1 MSVDMKVP
9 WGATVTDVIS
19 GFTGVVGGFSTY
31 ITGCDRYLLEPTDAK
46 TESKWFD
53 ADRLKQDVHADIVV
67 LPGKT
72 SNGAGREA
80 DRR

>member
-1 MSVDMKVP
+1 MAPTMKFP

-19 GFTGVVGGFSTY
+19 GFTGIVGGFSTY
-31 ITGCDRYLLEPTDAK
+31 ITGCDRYLLEPTDSK
-46 TESKWFD
+46 IESKWFD
-53 ADRLKQDVHADIVV
+53 ADRLKQLDADIVV